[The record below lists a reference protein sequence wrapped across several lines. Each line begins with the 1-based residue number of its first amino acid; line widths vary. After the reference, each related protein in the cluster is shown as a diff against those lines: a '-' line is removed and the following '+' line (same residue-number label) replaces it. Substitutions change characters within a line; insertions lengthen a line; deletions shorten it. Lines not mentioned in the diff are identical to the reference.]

1 MTMPQWER
9 HWRDMQGEFERQKR
23 EAFRAEVQRELQV
36 RCARAKPVP
45 WFEVIATEIDWPKR

>member
-1 MTMPQWER
+1 MPQWER